1 MTKESLFHMCDTIRI
16 IPANAQ
22 FSLYFPEYLFLQIPI
37 CRVEYTIQ
45 PGKRPPSDLEG
56 KTKSPQPKLET
67 YVWWARQD
75 LNPRPS
81 GYENVANFE
90 IPFFL

>member
-37 CRVEYTIQ
+37 CYSHDIIFFLQ
-45 PGKRPPSDLEG
+45 LHPPNFNTLPFG
-56 KTKSPQPKLET
+56 FIHHFFLLVSPQGT
-67 YVWWARQD
+67 YLIR
-75 LNPRPS
+75 LKC
-81 GYENVANFE
+81 
-90 IPFFL
+90 I

>member
-37 CRVEYTIQ
+37 LMSLLYHNDTIIKKEKELLRALLIQ
-45 PGKRPPSDLEG
+45 FC
-56 KTKSPQPKLET
+56 KLEFLDA
-67 YVWWARQD
+67 YNMRKK
-75 LNPRPS
+75 LNFILNIVLS
-81 GYENVANFE
+81 FTA
-90 IPFFL
+90 IL